1 MENISVNNLVEEFES
16 NLPREISV
24 SIAKNILNSKIS
36 KENAISEYKKNVDL
50 LEKKIQR
57 SVINCTGTL
66 LHTNLGRAQINPEFT
81 GDASNIEYDLDK
93 HNRGKRNEYLTSSMN
108 LLLNS
113 ENVCFVNNNAASLF
127 IALKTI
133 KETYEVKSVIISRG
147 ELIEIGGSYRLPEII
162 ESSGLKLKEVGT
174 TNKTDVKDYEK
185 ALKSNPNSL
194 LLKVHRSNFS
204 IEGFSKEVSIK
215 ELKTLSKKY
224 NVELFH
230 DLGSGL
236 VVDRKFLESQ
246 QVNIFDNEPTVQ
258 ESLTDGSDLVM
269 FSGDK
274 LFGSVQAGI
283 IAGREKLVED
293 IKNNPLFRTYR
304 CSPLILF
311 ELQNTVNKY
320 VEKNE
325 IEIPIWSSLLMT
337 YEDILLRI
345 KNISKEIKMNHEIV
359 DSESLIGGGTMP
371 DKKILTPVISISNQN
386 IDNLLTILS
395 NQDTPLIPR
404 VSEDKI
410 IIDVRSCSVKNDK
423 KIIELLSKV

>member
-16 NLPREISV
+16 TLPREISV

-36 KENAISEYKKNVDL
+36 KENAISEYKKNIGL

-57 SVINCTGTL
+57 RVINCTGTL
-66 LHTNLGRAQINPEFT
+66 LHTNLGRAQIKPEFT
-81 GDASNIEYDLDK
+81 GDTSNIEYDLDK

-133 KETYEVKSVIISRG
+133 KETSEVKSVIISRG

-174 TNKTDVKDYEK
+174 TNKTDIKDYEK
-185 ALKSNPNSL
+185 ELKTNPDSL

-204 IEGFSKEVSIK
+204 IEGFSKEVPIK
-215 ELKTLSKKY
+215 ELKTLSTKY
-224 NVELFH
+224 NVKLFH
-230 DLGSGL
+230 DIGSGV
-236 VVDRKFLESQ
+236 VVDRKFLESK
-246 QVNIFDNEPTVQ
+246 QVNIFDTEPTVQ
-258 ESLTDGSDLVM
+258 ESLIDGSDLVM

-320 VEKNE
+320 IEKNE

-345 KNISKEIKMNHEIV
+345 NSISKKITIDHKII

-371 DKKILTPVISISNQN
+371 DKKLLTPVISIGNKN
-386 IDNLLTILS
+386 IDNVLTILS
-395 NQDTPLIPR
+395 NQDIPLIPR
-404 VSEDKI
+404 VSEDKV
-410 IIDVRSCSVKNDK
+410 IIDVRSCSPENDE
-423 KIIELLSKV
+423 KIIELLSKI